1 MKRIGKVGA
10 GSAALFGAVLSGVYV
25 LVLTMTAY
33 VLGIIG
39 FIGEGKLLGNFL
51 GLTVGT
57 VTVVILAGFIAALV
71 GAVAGLLY
79 ALVYNIVAGLMGGLQ
94 VELKD

>member
-1 MKRIGKVGA
+1 MKRIAQVGV

-25 LVLTMTAY
+25 LVLAMTIY
-33 VLGIIG
+33 LLGIIG

-57 VTVVILAGFIAALV
+57 VVVAFI
-71 GAVAGLLY
+71 AGLLAAVVGAIAGLVY

>member
-25 LVLTMTAY
+25 LVLALSIY
-33 VLGIIG
+33 ILGIIG

-57 VTVVILAGFIAALV
+57 ALVAILAGFIAALV
-71 GAVAGLLY
+71 GAVAGLVY

-94 VELKD
+94 IELRD